1 MRVDVDERDVARL
14 RVGPAGLRDGGRIR
28 PQRFHGRVVRIG
40 EILGRKNLSTDEPA
54 ERVDTKV
61 LETLIELEAGAR
73 LPVGLR
79 VDAVIGS

>member
-1 MRVDVDERDVARL
+1 VRAAAFGDKSFTGTVS
-14 RVGPAGLRDGGRIR
+14 RVGR
-28 PQRFHGRVVRIG
+28 
-40 EILGRKNLSTDEPA
+40 ILGKKNIRTDEPS

-61 LETLIELEAGAR
+61 LEVLVDLEGGVE